1 MSTSEERKERVE
13 VVLKTLR
20 ERGWDDTTVE
30 VVRPVVE
37 QLVRDAAG
45 KTDQELLGRLMMPGT
60 RNERRLLKKR
70 MKK

>member
-37 QLVRDAAG
+37 QLVKDAAG

>member
-1 MSTSEERKERVE
+1 M
-13 VVLKTLR
+13 VLKTLR

-37 QLVRDAAG
+37 QLVKDAAG